1 MLYFYRTMF
10 SSQSTH
16 YPHNKRDVRVYIHVY
31 YIYMY
36 IIIYTVFPCLQCLAR
51 LKIALYILAHVPKS
65 LLDPAVNVP
74 VGYLTRCTLF
84 FITLAP
90 M

>member
-1 MLYFYRTMF
+1 MLNFYRTMF

-36 IIIYTVFPCLQCLAR
+36 IIIYIYCVSVLAMFGPIEDSTLHFGPRPKKFAGPCSR
-51 LKIALYILAHVPKS
+51 L
-65 LLDPAVNVP
+65 
-74 VGYLTRCTLF
+74 
-84 FITLAP
+84 
-90 M
+90 